1 MHKIYV
7 RTKVSIHN
15 TSIILIFILY
25 EGIKYHIINTLWLIR
40 CSLRR
45 YLIFTFEGTSIH
57 WFGARTIYY
66 LELANF
72 LHVWFFCQG
81 WSQKKNRRRQSEKF
95 VLKACFEIT
104 KFDTFE
110 GRRNKKEIAP
120 GWDIPFKITH
130 WAGCCCVINFL
141 NQAWSCERRLICIS
155 SSPQRFL
162 ARDDTTGK

>member
-15 TSIILIFILY
+15 TSIILIFIWY

-40 CSLRR
+40 CLLRR

-57 WFGARTIYY
+57 YFGARTIYY

-72 LHVWFFCQG
+72 LHVVLLSG
-81 WSQKKNRRRQSEKF
+81 VIAKKIAGVKVRNSFWKQA
-95 VLKACFEIT
+95 LKSRNLIPS
-104 KFDTFE
+104 FE
-110 GRRNKKEIAP
+110 GRRNKKKIAP

-130 WAGCCCVINFL
+130 WAGCCASSAL